1 MDGGACMCVEGSVCA
16 NMGHLYSSRCN
27 SIQIYSILHIYIP
40 IYSNLFKSI
49 LTYSILFHRPQR
61 YANIFQ
67 CIQLYADLYTL
78 YRAAVTTW
86 TNWSTSVSCLTRSSL
101 SLVCSFQWRNK
112 HEPTEHEIFCQM
124 ARYMPMFSFA
134 SDCAR
139 SQQSRARCAVTLV
152 VAYLRCPV
160 HWRLCRITWTISVLI
175 RCKQNLEHVCFGQMY
190 AVPWASLF

>member
-1 MDGGACMCVEGSVCA
+1 MSF
-16 NMGHLYSSRCN
+16 NLFISIQIYSSRCK
-27 SIQIYSILHIYIP
+27 SIQIYSILLICMP

-190 AVPWASLF
+190 AIPWASLF